1 VLELLAWQPAGL
13 GTRLSEGMRYAEKVL
28 RQRSTV
34 FVISDF
40 LTGTASDPDLA
51 HAARKLAWHHDV
63 VPIRLVD
70 PAAGRLPR
78 VGLLA
83 VTDPETGRR
92 RVVDTGRKNV
102 REQFAAAAERSRAEI
117 EELFRD
123 LQLDT
128 VDLDT
133 TQDYLPPLIGFFRH
147 RARTLR

>member
-1 VLELLAWQPAGL
+1 
-13 GTRLSEGMRYAEKVL
+13 MRYAEKVL

-40 LTGTASDPDLA
+40 LTGTRSDPDLA

-70 PAAGRLPR
+70 PAAATLPR
-78 VGLLA
+78 VGLLG

-92 RVVDTGRKNV
+92 RVIDTGRKKV
-102 REQFAAAAERSRAEI
+102 RERFRLAAQQSRAEI
-117 EELFRD
+117 DDLFRD
-123 LQLDT
+123 LRLDT

-133 TQDYLPPLIGFFRH
+133 TQDYLPPLIGFFRN
-147 RARTLR
+147 RARTQR